1 VVDVVA
7 HGSSGSM
14 NVGGKSSENS
24 SWICRVCLDAG
35 WGVEVGRGVNV
46 SGAVRRDQSRTK

>member
-1 VVDVVA
+1 
-7 HGSSGSM
+7 M